1 MAGFFPVQFVCLPPP
16 HPLTPSPL
24 TGDEVLDIHG
34 SAVTGLSVSEVVA
47 IIRAAPDEFLA
58 TVKPF
63 TALKKGHKADTTPI
77 IYCTIQPQAATP
89 TSSGDH
95 THQLENPAVSH
106 THTHSHCHTITVY
119 VVGVYGDKHLVTQST
134 FSLCCYNI
142 MYLLLMLGQN
152 CFSLVDVIFW
162 QQWWWSRDVLQW
174 LAGRRR

>member
-1 MAGFFPVQFVCLPPP
+1 MAGFFPVQFVCLPPLTP
-16 HPLTPSPL
+16 NTLTPSPL

-106 THTHSHCHTITVY
+106 THTHSPCMWLVATVI
-119 VVGVYGDKHLVTQST
+119 S
-134 FSLCCYNI
+134 I
-142 MYLLLMLGQN
+142 
-152 CFSLVDVIFW
+152 
-162 QQWWWSRDVLQW
+162 
-174 LAGRRR
+174 